1 MVVTVGVLDQQFM
14 GPKHNFCKRNCFIK
28 GLSGATRAVPGSTCK
43 QGRSIWE
50 GAGRRQHPPPLTI
63 QRKLLVFSTYA
74 FYLLSLVSIASL
86 LPAIQQQHGWTTGQM
101 IEIAS
106 MTTFGGRARLVV
118 HCLPTAELT
127 TSPMRRPGGG

>member
-1 MVVTVGVLDQQFM
+1 MDD
-14 GPKHNFCKRNCFIK
+14 
-28 GLSGATRAVPGSTCK
+28 GASA
-43 QGRSIWE
+43 Q
-50 GAGRRQHPPPLTI
+50 PPPLTI

-106 MTTFGGRARLVV
+106 MTTFGASLV

-127 TSPMRRPGGG
+127 ASPMHRPGGG

>member
-1 MVVTVGVLDQQFM
+1 MVPAVRQLLAN
-14 GPKHNFCKRNCFIK
+14 GPY
-28 GLSGATRAVPGSTCK
+28 
-43 QGRSIWE
+43 
-50 GAGRRQHPPPLTI
+50 RQY
-63 QRKLLVFSTYA
+63 LVFKVPMT
-74 FYLLSLVSIASL
+74 IASL

-127 TSPMRRPGGG
+127 ASPMRRPGGG

>member
-1 MVVTVGVLDQQFM
+1 MKQQLM
-14 GPKHNFCKRNCFIK
+14 P
-28 GLSGATRAVPGSTCK
+28 GAKARAR
-43 QGRSIWE
+43 RSASPASPLPSRRASAE
-50 GAGRRQHPPPLTI
+50 MDDGASAQPPPLTI

-106 MTTFGGRARLVV
+106 MTTFGARAASCTA
-118 HCLPTAELT
+118 CLPTAELT
-127 TSPMRRPGGG
+127 ASPMRRPGGG